1 MKISSYKEVPL
12 KSKELQFDI
21 MLLMADLKALK
32 YPILDQIIQ
41 SYKTIETWLLKEVRD
56 HLEVSLLMLSEFQQ
70 INFSAP
76 YNYRKT

>member
-32 YPILDQIIQ
+32 YPILDDIIQ

-56 HLEVSLLMLSEFQQ
+56 HLEISLLMLSEFQR
-70 INFSAP
+70 INFSSP
-76 YNYRKT
+76 

>member
-32 YPILDQIIQ
+32 YPILDDFIQ

-56 HLEVSLLMLSEFQQ
+56 HLEISLLMLSEFQR
-70 INFSAP
+70 INFSSP
-76 YNYRKT
+76 

>member
-32 YPILDQIIQ
+32 YPILDDIIQ
-41 SYKTIETWLLKEVRD
+41 SYKTIETWLLNEVRD
-56 HLEVSLLMLSEFQQ
+56 HLEISLLMLSEFQR
-70 INFSAP
+70 INFSSP
-76 YNYRKT
+76 

>member
-21 MLLMADLKALK
+21 MLLMADLEALK
-32 YPILDQIIQ
+32 YPILDDIIQ

-56 HLEVSLLMLSEFQQ
+56 HLEISLLMLSEFQR
-70 INFSAP
+70 INFSSP
-76 YNYRKT
+76 

>member
-32 YPILDQIIQ
+32 YPILHEIIQ

-56 HLEVSLLMLSEFQQ
+56 HLEISLLMLSEFQR
-70 INFSAP
+70 INFSSP
-76 YNYRKT
+76 

>member
-21 MLLMADLKALK
+21 MLLMADLKVLK
-32 YPILDQIIQ
+32 YPILDDIIQ

-56 HLEVSLLMLSEFQQ
+56 HLEISLLMLSEFQR
-70 INFSAP
+70 INFSSP
-76 YNYRKT
+76 

>member
-32 YPILDQIIQ
+32 YPILDDIIQ
-41 SYKTIETWLLKEVRD
+41 SYKTIETWLLKEVKD
-56 HLEVSLLMLSEFQQ
+56 HLEISLLMLSEFQR
-70 INFSAP
+70 INFSSP
-76 YNYRKT
+76 

>member
-32 YPILDQIIQ
+32 YPILDDIIE

-56 HLEVSLLMLSEFQQ
+56 HLEISLLMLSEFQR
-70 INFSAP
+70 INFSSP
-76 YNYRKT
+76 

>member
-32 YPILDQIIQ
+32 YPILDDIIQ

-56 HLEVSLLMLSEFQQ
+56 HLEILLLMLSEFQR
-70 INFSAP
+70 INFSSP
-76 YNYRKT
+76 